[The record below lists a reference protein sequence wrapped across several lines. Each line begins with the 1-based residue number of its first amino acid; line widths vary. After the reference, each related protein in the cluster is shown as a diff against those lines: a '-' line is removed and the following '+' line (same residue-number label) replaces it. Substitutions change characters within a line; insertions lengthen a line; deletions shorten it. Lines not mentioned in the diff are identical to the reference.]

1 MLVTFTLP
9 APADERYGADTFAP
23 QIGRE
28 ILLTV
33 PGPPPVTGTG
43 VLAEAHV
50 RHGSGSADLTVDV
63 GDDSDLGRAVIEA
76 AGGYRGHV
84 HVHDDGHVSRVVE
97 IRRRAPEEAAS
108 LIREGY
114 RERGVPG
121 GLADAMIAELRES

>member
-50 RHGSGSADLTVDV
+50 RQGGASADLTVDV
-63 GDDSDLGRAVIEA
+63 DSAAARRTGERAEVDQ
-76 AGGYRGHV
+76 V
-84 HVHDDGHVSRVVE
+84 QVQ
-97 IRRRAPEEAAS
+97 P
-108 LIREGY
+108 
-114 RERGVPG
+114 
-121 GLADAMIAELRES
+121 